1 MSLINAANNRNRR
14 LSRDLSNRLLVIVTL
29 AYIAGIVISRLWLEL
44 SPSAYYSVGLFLF
57 LLSTALYLRYISFYR
72 AFLILVVTVAG
83 GSAFFFA
90 VQHSDDSLINYA
102 GFPVTVDGTVVEEPI
117 FHADHTAY
125 RLSINV
131 VETSEGSFPV
141 TGTLLAKIYGDGGE
155 NYWFGERLR
164 LSGTIIEPRGRRNP
178 GGFDYR
184 FYLLSQGV
192 DALIYPAK
200 ARVSSLGPGEVG
212 KLTESAAIIRS
223 AMTESIKSALPSPS
237 AELLTAILFG
247 QRDQLPPEVEENFRR
262 AGVGHLMAV
271 SGLHVGII
279 AAMILGLWRRLNL
292 KGNLPL
298 ILAIALVIV
307 YAYLTG
313 MRPSALRA
321 AIMVSIALAA
331 LLLDRE
337 RDLPTAVAFAAL
349 VTLFINPLLLFTIGF
364 QLSYAATLALIYIYR
379 PLERILIDL
388 NCPRYLIAP
397 LVVTIAAQIGVLP
410 LCIYYFQYIP
420 TGVLLFNLLL
430 LPMIALVVGLGLT
443 GALIS
448 LVFPAGGAY
457 LLWASRPLLELML
470 LITSISSLP
479 GFYVPLKPPG
489 ILLLFIFYGFL
500 AASLL
505 LYYRWENHTR
515 LLGKISLL
523 DYAQLIF
530 HRLLPGKRIRM
541 HIVGGSVLIL
551 AIIFVWS
558 GLLLPSQSMLTV
570 TFIDVGQGA
579 SALVEA
585 PCGAVIMI
593 DAGGVPAWRSD
604 PGEIGERVLLPFLR
618 RQGIRSIDLAVITH
632 PHEDHFGGFI
642 SMVGE
647 IDLKKILISPIAG
660 NTEHYGDLLNQA
672 QLAGSVI
679 SQSVNGQI
687 WLCGPD
693 LTLEIVG
700 PPEPLLRGTNSDLN
714 NNSIVFFLHYGE
726 IRMLFTGDIEDAAVI
741 DLFGRRVDLRADLLH
756 VPHHGGFM
764 EAMPAF
770 IEAVRPSLAV
780 IQVGPNSFGH
790 PHPYIIGVLEAAG
803 VPIYRNDHH
812 GAVIVKTDGKAIRV
826 TTTEQPT
833 LVRQ

>member
-1 MSLINAANNRNRR
+1 MSIINVANNRNHR
-14 LSRDLSNRLLVIVTL
+14 LSRDLSNRLLVVVTL
-29 AYIAGIVISRLWLEL
+29 AYISGIVISRLWLEH
-44 SPSAYYSVGLFLF
+44 SPAAFFLLGLFLI
-57 LLSTALYLRYISFYR
+57 LLSTAYYLRYISFYR
-72 AFLILVVTVAG
+72 AFLIIVVTVAG
-83 GSAFFFA
+83 GSAFFFTL
-90 VQHSDDSLINYA
+90 QHSGDNLINYA

-125 RLSINV
+125 RLSVDV
-131 VETSEGSFPV
+131 VETREGSFPV
-141 TGTLLAKIYGDGGE
+141 TGTLLVKVYGNEDCS
-155 NYWFGERLR
+155 YWFGERLR

-184 FYLLSQGV
+184 FNLLSQGI
-192 DALIYPAK
+192 DALIYPSK
-200 ARVSSLGPGEVG
+200 ARISSLGQGEVG
-212 KLTESAAIIRS
+212 KLAESAVLIRS
-223 AMTESIKSALPSPS
+223 AMTDSIKSALPSPS

-247 QRDQLPPEVEENFRR
+247 QRHQLPPEIEENFRR

-321 AIMVSIALAA
+321 AIMISVALAA

-364 QLSYAATLALIYIYR
+364 QLSYAATLALIYAFR
-379 PLERILIDL
+379 PLERILDYL
-388 NCPRYLIAP
+388 YCPRLLLAP
-397 LVVTIAAQIGVLP
+397 LGVTTAAQIGVLP

-430 LPMIALVVGLGLT
+430 LPIIALVIGLGLS
-443 GALIS
+443 GALLS
-448 LVFPAGGAY
+448 LVFPVVGAY

-470 LITSISSLP
+470 LITSLSGLP
-479 GFYVPLKPPG
+479 GFYIPLKSPG
-489 ILLLFIFYGFL
+489 IPLLFIFYGLL
-500 AASLL
+500 AVSLL
-505 LYYRWENHTR
+505 FYYRWEFYNC
-515 LLGKISLL
+515 LLGKISLI
-523 DYAQLIF
+523 DYAQLVF
-530 HRLLPGKRIRM
+530 SRLLPVKSIRK
-541 HIVGGSVLIL
+541 HLVVGSALVL
-551 AIIFVWS
+551 AIIIWS
-558 GLLLPSQSMLTV
+558 GILLPSQSMLTV

-579 SALVEA
+579 SALIEA
-585 PCGAVIMI
+585 PCGATIIV
-593 DAGGVPAWRSD
+593 DAGGEPAWRGN

-618 RQGIRSIDLAVITH
+618 RQGIRSIELAVITH

-642 SMVGE
+642 SLVGE
-647 IDLKKILISPIAG
+647 IDLERILISPIAG
-660 NTEHYGDLLNQA
+660 NTEDYDNLLNQA

-687 WLCGPD
+687 WRCGPD
-693 LTLEIVG
+693 LTLEIIG
-700 PPEPLLRGTNSDLN
+700 PPEPLMRGTNSDLN
-714 NNSIVFFLHYGE
+714 NNSIVFFLHYDE

-741 DLFGRRVDLRADLLH
+741 DLLGRRVDLRADMLL

-770 IEAVRPSLAV
+770 IDAVMPSLAI

-790 PHPYIIGVLEAAG
+790 PHPYTIGALEEAG

-812 GAVIVKTDGKAIRV
+812 GAIIVKTDGKEIRV

>member
-1 MSLINAANNRNRR
+1 MLILNAANNRNHQ

-29 AYIAGIVISRLWLEL
+29 AYIAGILISRLWLEH
-44 SPSAYYSVGLFLF
+44 SPAAYFSVGLFLF
-57 LLSTALYLRYISFYR
+57 LLSTAFYLQYISFYR
-72 AFLILVVTVAG
+72 ALLIIIVTVTG
-83 GSAFFFA
+83 GFAFFFA
-90 VQHSDDSLINYA
+90 LQHSGDSLVNYV
-102 GFPVTVDGTVVEEPI
+102 GFPVTVDGTVIEEPV

-125 RLSINV
+125 RLNVEV
-131 VETSEGSFPV
+131 VETSEGIFPV
-141 TGTLLAKIYGDGGE
+141 TGTLLVKVYGNEGCS
-155 NYWFGERLR
+155 YWFGERLR

-184 FYLLSQGV
+184 FYLLSQGI
-192 DALIYPAK
+192 DALIYPSK

-212 KLTESAAIIRS
+212 KLTESAVFIRS

-247 QRDQLPPEVEENFRR
+247 QRHHLPSEVEENFRR

-279 AAMILGLWRRLNL
+279 ATMILGLWRRLNL

-321 AIMVSIALAA
+321 ALMVSIALAA

-379 PLERILIDL
+379 PLERILVYL
-388 NCPRYLIAP
+388 YCPRYLLAP
-397 LVVTIAAQIGVLP
+397 LVVTMAAQIGVLP

-430 LPMIALVVGLGLT
+430 LPIIALVVGLGLT

-448 LVFPAGGAY
+448 LVFPVGGTY

-470 LITSISSLP
+470 LITALSSLP

-500 AASLL
+500 AVALL
-505 LYYRWENHTR
+505 FYFRWENHNR
-515 LLGKISLL
+515 LLGEISLL
-523 DYAQLIF
+523 VYAQLVF
-530 HRLLPGKRIRM
+530 SRLLPVKSIRM
-541 HIVGGSVLIL
+541 HLVVGSVLIL
-551 AIIFVWS
+551 AIIFIWS
-558 GLLLPSQSMLTV
+558 GILLPSQSMLTV

-579 SALVEA
+579 SALIET
-585 PCGAVIMI
+585 PCGAVIMV
-593 DAGGVPAWRSD
+593 DAGGEPAWRGN

-642 SMVGE
+642 SLVGE
-647 IDLKKILISPIAG
+647 IDLERILISPIAG
-660 NTEHYGDLLNQA
+660 TTEYYDNLLNQA
-672 QLAGSVI
+672 QLAGSVV

-687 WLCGPD
+687 WRCGPD
-693 LTLEIVG
+693 LTLEIIG

-726 IRMLFTGDIEDAAVI
+726 TRMLFTGDIEDAAVI
-741 DLFGRRVDLRADLLH
+741 DLFGRRADLRADLLLI
-756 VPHHGGFM
+756 PHHGGFM

-770 IEAVRPSLAV
+770 LEAVRPSLAV

-790 PHPYIIGVLEAAG
+790 PHPYIIGALEEAD

-812 GAVIVKTDGKAIRV
+812 GAIIVKTDGIRMQV